1 MLDKLIQFTLGTI
14 LSLIILYVGVTV
26 FFLGNNDIT
35 ILIRNNLERYKYYGK
50 N

>member
-26 FFLGNNDIT
+26 FFWGTMTLLYLLGI
-35 ILIRNNLERYKYYGK
+35 I
-50 N
+50 